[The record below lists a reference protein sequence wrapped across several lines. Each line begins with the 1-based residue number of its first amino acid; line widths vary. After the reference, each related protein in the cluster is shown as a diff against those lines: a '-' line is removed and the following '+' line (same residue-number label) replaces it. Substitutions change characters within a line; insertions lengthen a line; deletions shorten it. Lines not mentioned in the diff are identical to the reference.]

1 MTNIEIIAQSSKIK
15 KIEDILENLDLIF
28 DMLKEDV
35 IKIIK
40 ATGGFCD
47 ESFEEKYAQA
57 TRWTKKQ
64 LDKHH
69 LRLYKRIYTCNS
81 VKQALKL
88 LLTRIVANTRNQ
100 FDNKRKNTVA
110 YCSAKVKET
119 LKQNVVEKMQLDPLE
134 LLLDKE
140 MQILSDQEKIE
151 NLKEYKK
158 ELLKIA
164 EIKKNENNNLQLVIS
179 F

>member
-15 KIEDILENLDLIF
+15 KIEDILENLDLIL
-28 DMLKEDV
+28 DLLKEDV

-69 LRLYKRIYTCNS
+69 LRFYKRIYTCNT

>member
-1 MTNIEIIAQSSKIK
+1 MTNIEILAGSEKIK

-69 LRLYKRIYTCNS
+69 LRIFKRIYTCNS

-119 LKQNVVEKMQLDPLE
+119 LKQNVVEKINAADPLQI
-134 LLLDKE
+134 LLDAE
-140 MQILSDQEKIE
+140 MQILAEEDAEKNIE
-151 NLKEYKK
+151 KYKN
-158 ELLKIA
+158 
-164 EIKKNENNNLQLVIS
+164 EIKEITKIDKVGNYFQLAFS